1 MRRRQPEVN
10 PCSRCAARV
19 DPSWWIDGGAKI
31 WFSQSSFFR
40 NTHVV
45 IER

>member
-1 MRRRQPEVN
+1 MGEFVRMIH
-10 PCSRCAARV
+10 SRPV
-19 DPSWWIDGGAKI
+19 LEG
-31 WFSQSSFFR
+31 FSESYFFR